1 MFELYTFIQ
10 NKVEVLEKV
19 RTDVE
24 FIAIFSKSKVSYSLV
39 VYIQV
44 LLLLVRLNRGC
55 VMFKNLQINL

>member
-55 VMFKNLQINL
+55 VIFKNLQINL